1 MGTTDINLFENGTSG
16 DFAIVNDDLLMGETL
31 YQNIYLALFGGNL
44 EASTKDVYLLSEER
58 KDYWGN
64 SLVWKNRKS
73 VQFNS
78 ETERVIQNTALNSSG
93 RLLIIQSVNTD
104 LEYLKSIIN
113 FSVDV
118 QIPKHDNLRIII
130 TFGALSS
137 QQDKVLQMV
146 YDNAKKEVIIE
157 KII

>member
-1 MGTTDINLFENGTSG
+1 MGTTDINLFESGASG
-16 DFAIVNDDLLMGETL
+16 DFAIVNGDLLMGETL
-31 YQNIYLALFGGNL
+31 YQNIYLALFGGNI
-44 EASTKDVYLLSEER
+44 EASTKEVYLSSEER

-64 SLVWKNRKS
+64 TLIWKDRKS

-78 ETERVIQNTALNSSG
+78 ETERVIQNTTLNSSG
-93 RLLIIQSVNTD
+93 RLLVIQSVNTD

-113 FSVDV
+113 FEVEVS
-118 QIPKHDNLRIII
+118 IPKHDMLRITIN
-130 TFGALSS
+130 FGALSN

-157 KII
+157 KVI